1 MSEFSSTFQD
11 YLQYFSAYLRKQF
24 VEKTKTILLFIVVM
38 FFPNANVKMF
48 SLFFIMLFSI
58 VSDIRHNR
66 IELLTF
72 LPFTRKMIYWYE
84 FLFMTFLLLFSTFV
98 GLPFYDSFLLA
109 LRDLLSAMI
118 YLAGY
123 YGAIITLTM
132 LGVDGVAAAFMIL
145 IVDSLMCAWRSDS
158 NIYRLIS
165 PSDQGNLI
173 GSLIFSVALLFVGYV
188 TFDKRGGKR

>member
-1 MSEFSSTFQD
+1 MSELSLTFQG

-72 LPFTRKMIYWYE
+72 LPFTRRMIYWYE
-84 FLFMTFLLLFSTFV
+84 FLFMTFLLLLSTFV

-145 IVDSLMCAWRSDS
+145 IVDSLICAWRSDS

-173 GSLIFSVALLFVGYV
+173 GSLIFSIVLLFVGCV
-188 TFDKRGGKR
+188 AFDKRGGKR

>member
-1 MSEFSSTFQD
+1 MSELSSTLQG

-72 LPFTRKMIYWYE
+72 LPFTSKMIYWYE
-84 FLFMTFLLLFSTFV
+84 FSFMTFLLLLSTFV

-165 PSDQGNLI
+165 PSEQGNLI
-173 GSLIFSVALLFVGYV
+173 GSLVFSIALLFVGYLA
-188 TFDKRGGKR
+188 FDKRGGKR

>member
-1 MSEFSSTFQD
+1 MSEFISTFQGC
-11 YLQYFSAYLRKQF
+11 LRYFSVYLRKQF
-24 VEKTKTILLFIVVM
+24 VEKTRTILLFIVVM
-38 FFPNANVKMF
+38 LFPNANVKMF

-84 FLFMTFLLLFSTFV
+84 FFFMTFLLLLSTFV
-98 GLPFYDSFLLA
+98 GLPFYSNFILA
-109 LRDLLSAMI
+109 LKDLLSVMI

-132 LGVDGVAAAFMIL
+132 IGVDGVVAAFMIL
-145 IVDSLMCAWRSDS
+145 IVDSLICAWCSDS
-158 NIYRLIS
+158 NIFRLIS
-165 PSDQGNLI
+165 PSEQ
-173 GSLIFSVALLFVGYV
+173 GSLIGASIFSASLLFTGYLA
-188 TFDKRGGKR
+188 FHKRGGKK